1 MRTSSLDPTSGCPR
15 RGRGR
20 SRRRSSRRPARQRQP
35 TTKPRH
41 RHRGALSMS
50 PPSRDQRRLATTV
63 ARGARAGT
71 RCVVRR
77 CRLLKLAPLRVSWR
91 RRWFVRR
98 RGRRCWP
105 VSGGRMVNS
114 PGAPCV
120 RVGCVRHEC
129 VMRVKRVSWTWYSQR
144 IVCEWPNIQSTCAV
158 GFVTLMCSCD
168 SAAASAASAARSTQQ
183 PCPCTPARA
192 PRAVVRRRRG
202 CAASEWRSVTHGL
215 PVRPWRVE
223 SPCAPATRTGG
234 GSSLVPNPSAPGS
247 WVRSF
252 RAVQA

>member
-1 MRTSSLDPTSGCPR
+1 
-15 RGRGR
+15 
-20 SRRRSSRRPARQRQP
+20 
-35 TTKPRH
+35 
-41 RHRGALSMS
+41 LSMS

-91 RRWFVRR
+91 RRWFVRP
-98 RGRRCWP
+98 RGRSKVLACFRWP
-105 VSGGRMVNS
+105 DGEFRGGGRSRTDPMRARHLVVLL
-114 PGAPCV
+114 AV
-120 RVGCVRHEC
+120 RVRGGCVRHEC

-168 SAAASAASAARSTQQ
+168 SAAASAASAAGSTQQ

-223 SPCAPATRTGG
+223 SPCGPATRTGG

-252 RAVQA
+252 RTVQA